1 MSEDKKI
8 NKDSLQENIKE
19 YDEVTVDENQNQDD
33 ICLKE
38 IKNIEELKNDLK
50 GTATAIDMTYGSKK
64 TKSRKKIF
72 KIKKKFKKK
81 WNQIEMKNVAYITKI
96 EKSIN
101 PTSSQTK
108 ENNIINQKKNII
120 EGNDIPYYKKINNKY
135 RDYNSICLLRKKR
148 KINSKYSLGK
158 KKNNNKNISKNKDL
172 IINKSEKENYI
183 IITESDIF
191 QKNVEKNQS
200 NNSVKSSSHSI
211 VLIRKSNSNNEIS
224 RKISE
229 PSLNLKEQDFY
240 NFEILENDIG
250 NDEES
255 QEINFK
261 VVNFIIKDD
270 FNLKEEE
277 KNF

>member
-19 YDEVTVDENQNQDD
+19 YDEVTVGENQSQDD

-38 IKNIEELKNDLK
+38 IKNIEDLKNDLK
-50 GTATAIDMTYGSKK
+50 GTATAIDMIYGSKK
-64 TKSRKKIF
+64 TKSKKKIF

-96 EKSIN
+96 EKSIY

-108 ENNIINQKKNII
+108 ENNIINQKKIII
-120 EGNDIPYYKKINNKY
+120 EDNVIPYPKKINNKY

-172 IINKSEKENYI
+172 IINRSEKENYI
-183 IITESDIF
+183 IITESNIS

-211 VLIRKSNSNNEIS
+211 VLIRKSNSNN
-224 RKISE
+224 KITKKIHK
-229 PSLNLKEQDFY
+229 PPLNLKEQEFH

>member
-1 MSEDKKI
+1 MES
-8 NKDSLQENIKE
+8 N
-19 YDEVTVDENQNQDD
+19 
-33 ICLKE
+33 
-38 IKNIEELKNDLK
+38 
-50 GTATAIDMTYGSKK
+50 
-64 TKSRKKIF
+64 
-72 KIKKKFKKK
+72 
-81 WNQIEMKNVAYITKI
+81 
-96 EKSIN
+96 
-101 PTSSQTK
+101 K

-120 EGNDIPYYKKINNKY
+120 EDNDILYYKKINNKY

-172 IINKSEKENYI
+172 IINKYKKENYI

-191 QKNVEKNQS
+191 QKNVEKNKS
-200 NNSVKSSSHSI
+200 INNNSVKSSSHSI
-211 VLIRKSNSNNEIS
+211 VLIRKSNSNN
-224 RKISE
+224 KISKKIPE
-229 PSLNLKEQDFY
+229 PPLNLKEQDFH

-255 QEINFK
+255 QEFNFK